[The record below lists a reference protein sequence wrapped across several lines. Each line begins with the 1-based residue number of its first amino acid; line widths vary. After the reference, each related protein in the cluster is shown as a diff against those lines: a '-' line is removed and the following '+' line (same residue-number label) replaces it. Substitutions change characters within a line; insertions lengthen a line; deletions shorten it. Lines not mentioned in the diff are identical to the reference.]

1 MENGSLIFG
10 NISPLCQEQLYINF
24 AQPQS
29 SHDNINIS
37 LYIFFIIIIMASSP
51 LESNWQAWIV
61 ADLIAI

>member
-29 SHDNINIS
+29 SHDNINIHYFLFLF
-37 LYIFFIIIIMASSP
+37 LYYYHFP
-51 LESNWQAWIV
+51 LLFKVI
-61 ADLIAI
+61 DKLGL